1 MCVSFDNQHYFLS
14 TTCHMWHAAATLMSH
29 EARVMRH
36 DTCGRNT
43 RQSELPDSEALNA
56 KGRSMLQTEP
66 IVQVCILLQVERLS
80 VSKGRTAQFCHKLS
94 LRCHKERAGTP
105 ASTQVQHRGP
115 WCGVDVGVSGC
126 PTHVML
132 TMPRPRAHSPRALPS
147 LLTTPGHVVLHSL
160 SPCCC
165 RTRR

>member
-1 MCVSFDNQHYFLS
+1 
-14 TTCHMWHAAATLMSH
+14 
-29 EARVMRH
+29 MRH
-36 DTCGRNT
+36 DTCGRNI
-43 RQSELPDSEALNA
+43 RQSELPDSEAPS
-56 KGRSMLQTEP
+56 RSAERKRRCRPKQDVGLLQTEP